1 MMTSVFK
8 VTIWVVR
15 ILLTGIILFSSL
27 IFVSSFTDDNNT
39 NRDYGEFF
47 YSIMILIP
55 SIIVSSIV
63 AHLTSKKKLRDKGW
77 DRYLLIALILIQL
90 FVLVDFFL

>member
-1 MMTSVFK
+1 MTSVFK

-15 ILLTGIILFSSL
+15 ILMTGIILFSSL
-27 IFVSSFTDDNNT
+27 ILVSSFTVDNNT

-47 YSIMILIP
+47 YSIMILLP
-55 SIIVSSIV
+55 AIIVCSIV
-63 AHLTSKKKLRDKGW
+63 AHLTSKKKLRDKDW
-77 DRYLLIALILIQL
+77 DKYLLIALILIQL